1 MLMLIVMMLKMRV
14 MRVVLR
20 EGSNLRGKA
29 TTKARADVMWK
40 ILKQQS
46 TIVS

>member
-1 MLMLIVMMLKMRV
+1 MLMLIVMMLKMGV

-20 EGSNLRGKA
+20 EGSNLGGKA

-46 TIVS
+46 AIIS